1 MKTFVWSVITF
12 GLILF
17 ANWGIAKLFN
27 NQFLDWSF
35 LTGTAAVV
43 LVKFFNSSGGM
54 ASGFANAR
62 LQSGN
67 EDNDLQVEVWTKIE
81 KIERQFNATPS
92 FYVAIGYTLIAGII
106 TLIYYFI

>member
-1 MKTFVWSVITF
+1 MRRIIWSVITL

-35 LTGTAAVV
+35 LTGLAAVV
-43 LVKFFNSSGGM
+43 LVRFFNSSGGM
-54 ASGFANAR
+54 ASEFANAK

-81 KIERQFNATPS
+81 KIERRFKATPS
-92 FYVAIGYTLIAGII
+92 FYVAIGYMLIAGIV
-106 TLIYYFI
+106 TSIYYLI